1 VPRSGLKNSRK
12 SLTHASGASIGAK
25 WPPASAT
32 FLTNLTKPI
41 DPEHLLDAI
50 AAATR

>member
-1 VPRSGLKNSRK
+1 LPLPRSGLKNSRK

-32 FLTNLTKPI
+32 FLTKPI